1 MVKRMFAD
9 MAQLVEHLVPIQEV
23 AGSIPVVRSLRWRNG
38 IRAALRWQWAV
49 KSMQVRLLS

>member
-23 AGSIPVVRSLRWRNG
+23 AGSIPVVRSCPEHLTNPRS
-38 IRAALRWQWAV
+38 V
-49 KSMQVRLLS
+49 DFLLLLVE